1 MSTSFYPHRA
11 LFPENLK
18 FFPLSPKKDGIRAA
32 SFPLPRFFPV
42 PRTRGAAE
50 HCEAVNLCVST
61 NFSKYRAS

>member
-32 SFPLPRFFPV
+32 SFPSRAFFLCPA
-42 PRTRGAAE
+42 RGARR
-50 HCEAVNLCVST
+50 ST
-61 NFSKYRAS
+61 VRQ